1 MMFGVEG
8 VTVRFGDISALDDV
22 SLAVPRGEVT
32 AVVGADGA
40 GKTTLLRTLAGL
52 VEPVAGTI
60 RRPRA
65 EQIGYLPTGAGS
77 WKNLTVSENV
87 SFVGAAYGITGATLA
102 QRAGPI
108 LEGAG
113 LADVTDRLAT
123 ELSGGMRTK
132 LGVSLA
138 LLHTPEL
145 LILDEPTTGVD
156 PVSRVELWR
165 MISQS
170 VANGTAV
177 IMATTYM
184 DEAER
189 ATTVVLLGEGRVLL
203 SGPPDDLIA
212 AMPGAVAATATPA
225 TPFRAWRVGPV
236 FHQWFPDGLPDD
248 ADGLEPDLEDACI
261 VADLASRATSLGG
274 LE

>member
-1 MMFGVEG
+1 MTFGIDG
-8 VTVRFGDISALDDV
+8 VVVRFGDITALDDISV
-22 SLAVPRGEVT
+22 AVPRGEVT
-32 AVVGADGA
+32 AIVGPDGA

-52 VEPVAGTI
+52 VDPVAGTI
-60 RRPRA
+60 ARPGVER
-65 EQIGYLPTGAGS
+65 IGYLPARAGS
-77 WKNLTVSENV
+77 WQNLTVSENV
-87 SFVGAAYGITGATLA
+87 SFVGAAYGLTGPTLA

-113 LADVTDRLAT
+113 LADVTDRLAGK
-123 ELSGGMRTK
+123 LSGGMRTK

-165 MISQS
+165 MLSEA

-189 ATTVVLLGEGRVLL
+189 AASVVLLGEGRVLL
-203 SGPPDDLIA
+203 SGPPDHLIA
-212 AMPGAVAATATPA
+212 AMPGAVGATAIPTNA
-225 TPFRAWRVGPV
+225 SLAWRVGRV
-236 FHQWFPDGLPDD
+236 FHEWFPDGSPVGAD
-248 ADGLEPDLEDACI
+248 ALEPDLEDACI
-261 VADLASRATSLGG
+261 VADLASQATTVGG
-274 LE
+274 LA